1 MKPVSRTLWPL
12 WALLSVLFAPF
23 AVAQG
28 RDDYGEIR
36 QTVAR
41 ISYISGEVSFS
52 RGDDPDDWQPADRNV
67 PMTLGDRVYT
77 GSRSRL
83 ELQIHGGDSIRLG
96 ARSDLAAL
104 NLTDDTKQFAVKA
117 GVASF
122 QIRRLYEGE
131 LFEVDTPNA
140 AVTFEA
146 PGEYRVD
153 VDDHGDTR
161 VSVRRGSATVAAG
174 GGQVPLDEGQVI
186 ELEGIDS
193 PRYDIVSLSAPD
205 GWDRWVE
212 QRENRLASAR
222 SYQYVSAD
230 IVGAD
235 DLDEYGRWQ
244 DIPRYGR
251 CWSPTAVAV
260 GWTPYRVG
268 HWIWQDPWGWTW
280 VSAEP
285 WGWAPYH
292 YGRWVVVSSRWY
304 WVPVAPRERF
314 VAYSP
319 ALVAFVGGGPG
330 WSASI
335 TVGGGGFVG
344 WFPLGPRDPF
354 QPWWGL
360 RARTSVST
368 VTNVAFVNRT
378 YVTVVNH
385 NTFVSGG
392 VVTSAVVR
400 DRAVVSQ
407 VAAAPV
413 LRGPIPIVPTAASLR
428 VAVRAD
434 APAALRPPAAI
445 LSRQVVARVAPPPA
459 PPTFQAKLAVINE
472 NRGAP
477 VAPAVAARISVE
489 NRGRPQSITTVR
501 PAAAET
507 GGVQLAPRGGAAQT
521 QGARQP
527 APVTAFRG
535 RPMATAQ
542 QPVAAN
548 PVTGPS
554 APSATGPAPR
564 EIAPRRERQPLPPAA
579 QAPPG
584 APGERGRPQQT
595 EEWRQ
600 RVQPTQA
607 PPERPP
613 STLERRRIGA
623 PPETPVPEPRIK
635 QGFERRQQQPTPPAA
650 APPTNLERRRERP
663 TASPPEQPPG
673 LERRQ
678 QQPTPPA
685 AAPPANLERRR
696 EQPTAPP
703 QEQPPGLERR
713 QQQPTPPAAAPPAN
727 LERRRE
733 QPTAPPQEQPPGLER
748 RRERP
753 TPPSG
758 EPPAGV
764 ERGRERPT
772 SPPAQPPA
780 PAPERRREGG
790 QPPPPPPPPPGQG
803 AERPQVQRGRPVTP
817 KPEVTKKK
825 KDEEKKD
832 ERERKPE

>member
-1 MKPVSRTLWPL
+1 MKPVPRTLWPL
-12 WALLSVLFAPF
+12 WAVLSVLLFAPF
-23 AVAQG
+23 AVGQG
-28 RDDYGEIR
+28 RDEYGETR

-52 RGDDPDDWQPADRNV
+52 RGDDPDHWQPADRNV
-67 PMTLGDRVYT
+67 PMTLGDRIYT

-117 GVASF
+117 GIASF
-122 QIRRLYEGE
+122 QIRRLYEDE

-140 AVTFEA
+140 AVTFET

-153 VDDHGDTR
+153 VDDNGDTR
-161 VSVRRGSATVAAG
+161 VTVRRGSASVAAG

-186 ELEGIDS
+186 ELEGLDS
-193 PRYDIVSLSAPD
+193 PRYDIVSLSGPD

-212 QRENRLASAR
+212 RRENRLASAR

-244 DIPRYGR
+244 DIPQYGR

-260 GWTPYRVG
+260 DWAPYRVG

-292 YGRWVVVSSRWY
+292 YGRWVVVSSHWY

-319 ALVAFVGGGPG
+319 ALVAFVGGGSG
-330 WSASI
+330 WSLSI
-335 TVGGGGFVG
+335 SAGGGGFVG

-360 RARTSVST
+360 RTGASVST
-368 VTNVAFVNRT
+368 VTNVAYVNRT
-378 YVTVVNH
+378 YVTIVNR

-428 VAVRAD
+428 VAVRTD
-434 APAALRPPAAI
+434 APAAPRPPAAI

-507 GGVQLAPRGGAAQT
+507 GRVQLAPRGGETRAT
-521 QGARQP
+521 SEKRP
-527 APVTAFRG
+527 EPVTAFRG

-542 QPVAAN
+542 QPVATS
-548 PVTGPS
+548 PVTGS
-554 APSATGPAPR
+554 QAPSSTGPAPR
-564 EIAPRRERQPLPPAA
+564 EIVPRRERQAPPAP
-579 QAPPG
+579 APEGSVAP
-584 APGERGRPQQT
+584 PGERGRPQT

-600 RVQPTQA
+600 RARPTEA
-607 PPERPP
+607 PPAAPP
-613 STLERRRIGA
+613 STLERRRVA
-623 PPETPVPEPRIK
+623 QPSETPVPEI
-635 QGFERRQQQPTPPAA
+635 ERGRGRPAE
-650 APPTNLERRRERP
+650 APPPGLERRREQP
-663 TASPPEQPPG
+663 TAAPAPQPPAG

-685 AAPPANLERRR
+685 AAPPESLERRR
-696 EQPTAPP
+696 ERPAAPPSQEQPKGLERRLERPTSPP

-713 QQQPTPPAAAPPAN
+713 Q
-727 LERRRE
+727 
-733 QPTAPPQEQPPGLER
+733 
-748 RRERP
+748 ERP
-753 TPPSG
+753 KPPS
-758 EPPAGV
+758 EQPPAGV

-772 SPPAQPPA
+772 SAPAQPPA
-780 PAPERRREGG
+780 PAPERRREAG
-790 QPPPPPPPPPGQG
+790 QPPPSPPPPQGQG
-803 AERPQVQRGRPVTP
+803 EGRPQVQRGRPVTP

-832 ERERKPE
+832 EREKKPE